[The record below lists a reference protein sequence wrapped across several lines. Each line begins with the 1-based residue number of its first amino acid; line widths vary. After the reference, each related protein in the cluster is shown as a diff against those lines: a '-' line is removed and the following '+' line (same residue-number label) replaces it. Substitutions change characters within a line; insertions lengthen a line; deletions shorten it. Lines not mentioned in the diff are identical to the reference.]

1 MAHGLLIRLTHMNL
15 TPNPIS
21 IEDCR
26 DGIGVEVNGDTSSQP
41 WHKPG
46 SLYVPA
52 NGFVDVIYIS
62 TVARSYENGAI
73 RKFIGLGH
81 INATFIVG
89 AELAAAIAGSSTPS
103 GRVNI
108 ANLAT
113 SAAVLF
119 AVPFPPFPPG
129 LPNYS
134 VVLTAAEG
142 TPGFANVNCYAT
154 NIANTGFTANIS
166 AAPGVGNN
174 VVVNWIAEAD

>member
-46 SLYVPA
+46 ALYVPS
-52 NGFVDVIYIS
+52 NGYVDVIYIS

-73 RKFIGLGH
+73 RKFLTLGH
-81 INATFIVG
+81 ITAMFIIG
-89 AELAAAIAGSSTPS
+89 AELAAAIAGASTPS
-103 GRVNI
+103 GRVDI
-108 ANLAT
+108 VGAAT
-113 SAAVLF
+113 SAAVVF
-119 AVPFPPFPPG
+119 AVPFPAFVG
-129 LPNYS
+129 GIPNYS
-134 VVLTAAEG
+134 VDLTAAEG
-142 TPGFANVNCYAT
+142 TPGFTNVNCFAT

-166 AAPGVGNN
+166 AAPGGANIVT
-174 VVVNWIAEAD
+174 VNWMAEPD